1 MSQRGA
7 KYAAS
12 IGVGYRDILAFY
24 YPGTILIGD
33 TTTEEEKEVEP
44 MGKMIKVA
52 DLIETVQIP

>member
-33 TTTEEEKEVEP
+33 TTEEEKEVEP
-44 MGKMIKVA
+44 MSKMIKVA